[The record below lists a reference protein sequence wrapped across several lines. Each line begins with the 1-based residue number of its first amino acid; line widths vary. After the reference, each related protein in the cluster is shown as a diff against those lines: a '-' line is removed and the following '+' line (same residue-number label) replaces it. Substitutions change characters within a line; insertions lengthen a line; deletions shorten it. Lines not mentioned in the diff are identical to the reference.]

1 MIPAMLVLLS
11 GVLSLGALA
20 ATPPV
25 APSSDLCG
33 KTIVAD
39 LKLDH
44 DLVCPGSGITVG
56 ANGIEID
63 LNGHSITGPSR
74 GPPLR
79 GITVGANGIE
89 IDLNGHSITGP
100 SRGPPLRGITVIGR
114 VDIEIEGPGIVTNFR
129 TGILIMNSVKVEVE
143 RVTVAGNGL
152 RPFGDGDGIRIV
164 SSVDVEVEK
173 SDIRDNGNDG
183 VEITLSTD
191 VELEKNQ
198 ILGNGNGIALR
209 GAGGEI
215 EKNKIMNN
223 ACGVK
228 GSTVGSELEKNHFKD
243 NVADFCA

>member
-44 DLVCPGSGITVG
+44 DLVCPGS
-56 ANGIEID
+56 
-63 LNGHSITGPSR
+63 
-74 GPPLR
+74 

>member
-1 MIPAMLVLLS
+1 MIPAMLLLLS
-11 GVLSLGALA
+11 GVVSLGALA
-20 ATPPV
+20 ATSPV

-33 KTIVAD
+33 NTIVAD

-44 DLVCPGSGITVG
+44 DLVCAGNGITVG
-56 ANGIEID
+56 AHGIEID

-74 GPPLR
+74 GPP
-79 GITVGANGIE
+79 T
-89 IDLNGHSITGP
+89 
-100 SRGPPLRGITVIGR
+100 RGITVIGR
-114 VDIEIEGPGIVTNFR
+114 VDVEIEGPGTVTNFR
-129 TGILIMNSVKVEVE
+129 TGILIMNSVNVEVE
-143 RVTVAGNGL
+143 KVTVAGNGARL
-152 RPFGDGDGIRIV
+152 FGDGDGIRIV

>member
-11 GVLSLGALA
+11 GVVSVGALA

-44 DLVCPGSGITVG
+44 DLVCAGS
-56 ANGIEID
+56 
-63 LNGHSITGPSR
+63 
-74 GPPLR
+74 

-114 VDIEIEGPGIVTNFR
+114 VDVEIEGPGTVTNFR
-129 TGILIMNSVKVEVE
+129 TGILIMNSVNVEVE
-143 RVTVAGNGL
+143 KVTVAGNGARL
-152 RPFGDGDGIRIV
+152 FGDGDGIRIV
-164 SSVDVEVEK
+164 SSTDVEVEK

-191 VELEKNQ
+191 VELEKNR
-198 ILGNGNGIALR
+198 ILGNGNGISLR

-215 EKNKIMNN
+215 EKNKIMKN

-228 GSTVGSELEKNHFKD
+228 GSTVGSELEKNYFKD
-243 NVADFCA
+243 NDVDFCA